1 MKKKYLVEVWEHRQV
16 SFEVEAEN
24 EEEAKKV
31 AEDVYQNDDDLQH
44 EMVSNDESIVYE
56 EVKVLQELGPAT
68 GIINTK

>member
-44 EMVSNDESIVYE
+44 EMVSNDESIACE

>member
-1 MKKKYLVEVWEHRQV
+1 MEVWEHRQV

-24 EEEAKKV
+24 EEEAKTV

-44 EMVSNDESIVYE
+44 EMVSNDESIACE

>member
-31 AEDVYQNDDDLQH
+31 AEDVYQNDDGLQH
-44 EMVSNDESIVYE
+44 EMVSNDESIACE

>member
-31 AEDVYQNDDDLQH
+31 AEDVYQNDDGLQH

>member
-44 EMVSNDESIVYE
+44 EMVSNDESIACE

-68 GIINTK
+68 GIVNTK

>member
-31 AEDVYQNDDDLQH
+31 AEDVYQNDDGLQH
-44 EMVSNDESIVYE
+44 EMVSNDESIAYE
-56 EVKVLQELGPAT
+56 EVKVLHELGDAT

>member
-31 AEDVYQNDDDLQH
+31 AEDVYQNDDGLQY
-44 EMVSNDESIVYE
+44 EMVSNDESIACE

>member
-1 MKKKYLVEVWEHRQV
+1 MEVWEHRQV

-24 EEEAKKV
+24 EEEAKTV

-44 EMVSNDESIVYE
+44 EMVSNDESIACE
-56 EVKVLQELGPAT
+56 EVKVLQELGPTT

>member
-1 MKKKYLVEVWEHRQV
+1 MKKYLVEVWEHRQV

-24 EEEAKKV
+24 EEEAKIV
-31 AEDVYQNDDDLQH
+31 AEDVYMNDDDLQD
-44 EMVSNDESIVYE
+44 EMVSNDESIACS

>member
-1 MKKKYLVEVWEHRQV
+1 MKKKYLVEVWEHRHV

-44 EMVSNDESIVYE
+44 EMVSNDGTIVYE
-56 EVKVLQELGPAT
+56 EVKVLRELGGAT